1 MSRFD
6 QLRARH
12 PRFTYEDYAV
22 EREGDALRF
31 TFSFTMAPDV
41 AFAPTTTLRAA
52 DPARLAT
59 VPAEALDGLAFHLG
73 LIELLSYW
81 KTACAPEIV
90 IKAGA
95 LDAEQ
100 VAWWRDLVLHGMR
113 EFFFVNDI
121 DFRRDDLFTLVTSPR
136 AGRPTAR
143 FDSVLPA
150 AEDLVLVSGGKDSA
164 FTLEFLRE
172 TGHPVRALFLNPAP
186 AARDVARVAGTQ
198 RSVLV
203 ERTLDPAMLALNRQ
217 GYLNGHTPFS
227 AYLAFLG
234 AACAVVYG
242 HRNVI
247 VSNERSCDE
256 PAAHYLGADVIH
268 QYSKTYRFEAMV
280 ADYVCRHLASD
291 ARFWSLLRPL
301 YELQVVK
308 LFSAF
313 PRQFPVFRSCNRGSK
328 DNAWCGRCAKCLAI
342 FTALFPFVS
351 EEEIRAIFGDDLFA
365 RAELIPL
372 ARALA
377 GLTET
382 RPLECVGAID
392 ETLAAFHLSLT
403 KFLTAHGGQMSSA
416 RTSGRP
422 LPAVLA
428 WFAEEV
434 APRHP
439 ELAATAARILDDWS
453 DRHGVPPDY
462 ADALRARLAAPRG

>member
-1 MSRFD
+1 MTRFQ

-12 PRFTYEDYAV
+12 PRFTYEDYTV
-22 EREGDALRF
+22 ERVGDDLTL
-31 TFSFTMAPDV
+31 TFSFTMAPDL
-41 AFAPTTTLRAA
+41 AFTPTTTLRGTDA
-52 DPARLAT
+52 ARLAT
-59 VPAEALDGLAFHLG
+59 VPAEVLDGLAFHLG

-90 IKAGA
+90 IKAGT

-100 VAWWRDLVLHGMR
+100 AGWWRDLILHGMR
-113 EFFFVNDI
+113 EFFFVNGI

-143 FDSVLPA
+143 FEADLPA
-150 AEDLVLVSGGKDSA
+150 TEDLVLVSGGKDSA

-186 AARDVARVAGTQ
+186 AARDVARVAGCT
-198 RSVLV
+198 RSV
-203 ERTLDPAMLALNRQ
+203 EIARTLDPAMLALNRE

-242 HRNVI
+242 HRHVI

-268 QYSKTYRFEAMV
+268 QYSKTYRFEERV
-280 ADYVCRHLASD
+280 ADYVRRHLARE

-328 DNAWCGRCAKCLAI
+328 VNAWCGRCAKCLSI
-342 FTALFPFVS
+342 FTALYPFVDES
-351 EEEIRAIFGDDLFA
+351 EIRGIFGDDLFA
-365 RAELIPL
+365 RADLVPL
-372 ARALA
+372 ARSLA

-403 KFLTAHGGQMSSA
+403 KAIA
-416 RTSGRP
+416 SGRG
-422 LPAVLA
+422 LPPVLA
-428 WFAEEV
+428 WFADEL

-439 ELAATAARILDDWS
+439 ELGATAARILCDWS
-453 DRHGVPPDY
+453 DRHGVPPAY
-462 ADALRARLAAPRG
+462 ADALRARLSLPRD